1 MELFLNEDEIIVS
14 KTDLK
19 GNITYGNQIFI
30 KLSGY
35 SELELLGKPHN
46 LVRHQDMPKCVF
58 KLLWQR
64 IQSGEE
70 IFAYVVNKSKNGDF
84 YWVFANVT
92 PSYDQNNK
100 IIGYHSVRR
109 KPKAE
114 AIKVIQG
121 LYATLLNAE
130 RSGGMGASLKILE
143 DTLAQKGVSYDQF
156 ILSF

>member
-35 SELELLGKPHN
+35 NEIELLGKPHN
-46 LVRHQDMPKCVF
+46 LIRHPEMPKCIF
-58 KLLWQR
+58 KFLWQR

-70 IFAYVVNKSKNGDF
+70 IFAYVVNQSKNGDF
-84 YWVFANVT
+84 YWVLANVT
-92 PSYDQNNK
+92 PSFDQSNK

-109 KPKAE
+109 KPKTE
-114 AIKVIQG
+114 ALKGVQG
-121 LYATLLNAE
+121 LYATLLSAE
-130 RSGGMGASLKILE
+130 RSSGITASQKILE
-143 DTLAQKGVSYDQF
+143 ETVAKKGVSYDEF
-156 ILSF
+156 ILSL